1 MSWNIAYLPEAVK
14 DLKALAGNQQIL
26 VLKAIQKVSQNP
38 LPMEEGGYG
47 KPLGHKS
54 GTNLTDFLKIK
65 LRGAGIRVV
74 YKLERSESGMTVI
87 VIGVREDDEVY
98 ELAQKRI
105 TKHGLK

>member
-26 VLKAIQKVSQNP
+26 VRKAIQKVSQNP
-38 LPMEEGGYG
+38 LPIEEGGYG

-54 GTNLTDFLKIK
+54 GTNLTGFLKIK

-87 VIGVREDDEVY
+87 VVGVREDDEVY

>member
-1 MSWNIAYLPEAVK
+1 MSWNIAFLPEAVK

-26 VLKAIQKVSQNP
+26 VRKAIQKVSQNP

-54 GTNLTDFLKIK
+54 GTNLTGFLKIK

-74 YKLERSESGMTVI
+74 YKLERTESGMTVI